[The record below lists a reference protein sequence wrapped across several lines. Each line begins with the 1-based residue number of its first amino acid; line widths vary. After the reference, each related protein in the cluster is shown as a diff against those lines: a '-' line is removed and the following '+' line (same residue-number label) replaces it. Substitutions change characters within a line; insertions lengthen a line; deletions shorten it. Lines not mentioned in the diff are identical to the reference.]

1 MTHEETFVTTT
12 CPVARTV
19 DLLGDRWM
27 LMIIRDAFDGVS
39 RFSDFQKSTGVAK
52 NVLAARLKILL
63 EAGIFSQ
70 APANEG
76 GAYKAYHLTEK
87 GKSLLP
93 LIVSLR
99 QWGEEHLFQEG
110 ESVSRLV
117 DAAHQPV
124 AKLRVTDRNGNILT
138 PEQIQR
144 ISGIA
149 SRGDKA

>member
-27 LMIIRDAFDGVS
+27 LMIIRDAFDGMS

-52 NVLAARLKILL
+52 NVLAARLKMLL

-99 QWGEEHLFQEG
+99 QWGEEHLFKEG
-110 ESVSRLV
+110 ESVSRLM
-117 DAAHQPV
+117 DAAQQPV
-124 AKLRVTDRNGNILT
+124 ARLRVTDRNGNVLT
-138 PEQIQR
+138 PEQLQR
-144 ISGIA
+144 ISGI
-149 SRGDKA
+149 SSYGDKS

>member
-1 MTHEETFVTTT
+1 MTHDKTFVTTT

-27 LMIIRDAFDGVS
+27 LMIIRDAFDGMS

-93 LIVSLR
+93 LIVTLR

-117 DAAHQPV
+117 DASHQPL
-124 AKLRVTDRNGNILT
+124 AKLRVTDRNGNVLR
-138 PEQIQR
+138 PDQIHR
-144 ISGIA
+144 VSGISSA
-149 SRGDKA
+149 GDKS

>member
-87 GKSLLP
+87 GKLLLP

-124 AKLRVTDRNGNILT
+124 AKLRVTDRNGNVLT

>member
-1 MTHEETFVTTT
+1 MTHDKTFVTTT

-27 LMIIRDAFDGVS
+27 LMIIRDAFDGMS

-93 LIVSLR
+93 LIVTLR
-99 QWGEEHLFQEG
+99 QWGG
-110 ESVSRLV
+110 RTSVPGR
-117 DAAHQPV
+117 
-124 AKLRVTDRNGNILT
+124 
-138 PEQIQR
+138 R
-144 ISGIA
+144 IGIA
-149 SRGDKA
+149 PGGRVASTSRQTARHGS

>member
-19 DLLGDRWM
+19 DLLGERWM
-27 LMIIRDAFDGVS
+27 LMIIRDAFDGMS

>member
-27 LMIIRDAFDGVS
+27 LMIIRDAFDGMS

-124 AKLRVTDRNGNILT
+124 ARLRVTDRNGNVLT
-138 PEQIQR
+138 PEQLQR
-144 ISGIA
+144 INGMS
-149 SRGDKA
+149 SYGDKS

>member
-27 LMIIRDAFDGVS
+27 LMIIRDAFDGMS

-99 QWGEEHLFQEG
+99 QWGEEHLFKEG
-110 ESVSRLV
+110 ESVSRLM

-124 AKLRVTDRNGNILT
+124 ARLRVTDRNGNVLT
-138 PEQIQR
+138 PEQLQR
-144 ISGIA
+144 ISGI
-149 SRGDKA
+149 SSYGDKS

>member
-27 LMIIRDAFDGVS
+27 LMIIRDAFDGMS

-110 ESVSRLV
+110 ESVSRLM
-117 DAAHQPV
+117 DAAQQPV
-124 AKLRVTDRNGNILT
+124 ARLRVTDRNGNVLT
-138 PEQIQR
+138 PEQLQR
-144 ISGIA
+144 ISGI
-149 SRGDKA
+149 SSYGDKS

>member
-27 LMIIRDAFDGVS
+27 LMIIRDAFDGMS

-99 QWGEEHLFQEG
+99 QWGEEPLFQEG
-110 ESVSRLV
+110 ESVSRLM
-117 DAAHQPV
+117 DAAQQPV
-124 AKLRVTDRNGNILT
+124 ARLRVTDRNGNVLT
-138 PEQIQR
+138 PEQLQR
-144 ISGIA
+144 ISGI
-149 SRGDKA
+149 SSYGDKS

>member
-27 LMIIRDAFDGVS
+27 LMIIRDAFDGMS

-70 APANEG
+70 VPANEG
-76 GAYKAYHLTEK
+76 GTYKAYHLTEK

-124 AKLRVTDRNGNILT
+124 AKLRVTDRNGNVLT

>member
-70 APANEG
+70 VPANEG

>member
-87 GKSLLP
+87 GKLLLP

-124 AKLRVTDRNGNILT
+124 AKLRVTDRNGNVLT
-138 PEQIQR
+138 PEQLQR